1 MQGEAIDNLVKAI
14 NERHPCWGVQVKGW
28 ELFHKPGH
36 LIVILLAEAN
46 CISFH
51 APLVVISQQGEVILG
66 GAGYINFGL
75 RYSTIRSCPEAAAV
89 PIAAY
94 LVGRYLIEIAQHQHF
109 KPTMYVYP
117 DFKEAYSQ
125 IQWREK
131 DLMKPTMG
139 AKAVVKKRSHQ
150 ITVVYYPD
158 IEVETDIYDAPQVI
172 KAGLAFSII

>member
-89 PIAAY
+89 PVAAY
-94 LVGRYLIEIAQHQHF
+94 LIGRYLIEIASHQDF
-109 KPTMYVYP
+109 KPIMYVCP

-125 IQWREK
+125 IQWRGK

-139 AKAVVKKRSHQ
+139 AKAVVKERSHQ

-158 IEVETDIYDAPQVI
+158 IKVETDIYNAPQVVRV
-172 KAGLAFSII
+172 GLALCAL